1 MARARQEPM
10 TTAIDRALAALET
23 ERGESRVKAH
33 LVSLSSSGE
42 GNGIE
47 LEELVEAFKEL
58 RRRSQP

>member
-1 MARARQEPM
+1 MARATQEPM
-10 TTAIDRALAALET
+10 TNAIDRALAALET

-42 GNGIE
+42 GRSVDVE
-47 LEELVEAFKEL
+47 DLVEALKAL